1 MNKYTL
7 VLGCF
12 LFFLFSCSN
21 EEQLTKLELNIAVA
35 ANAQQPMESIAG
47 LFMQENDTIRV
58 NIISSSSGK
67 LSTLI
72 QQGAPYDFFFSAN
85 ELYPRFLQSKDLI
98 YGKPMTYA
106 YGKLILWSTQY
117 ELNETNWQDKIRGS
131 RSIAIANPELA
142 PYGAESVRFLKNSKL
157 LNEVNGKLING
168 EHISQTNQYIASG
181 ASEIGITAQSA
192 IHQVEETDKGSW
204 WSIPDSLY
212 QPIVQ
217 SYVMTRYG
225 AEEHEAA
232 CNLFNAFLKE
242 EKVKQVFRDFGY
254 GVD

>member
-1 MNKYTL
+1 MSKYSSII
-7 VLGCF
+7 GSF
-12 LFFLFSCSN
+12 LIFFLSCSN
-21 EEQLTKLELNIAVA
+21 EEQIKKLELNIAVA
-35 ANAQQPMESIAG
+35 ANAQQPLEVIAD
-47 LFMQENDTIRV
+47 LFMEENDTIQV
-58 NIISSSSGK
+58 NVISSSSGK

-98 YGKPMTYA
+98 IGKPITYA

-117 ELNETNWQDKIRGS
+117 ELDATNWQDKIRAS

-142 PYGAESVRFLKNSKL
+142 PYGGESVRFLDNSGL
-157 LNEVNGKLING
+157 LNQVSGKLIYG

-181 ASEIGITAQSA
+181 ASEIGITAKSA
-192 IHQVEETDKGSW
+192 IHQVKGDNKGSW

-217 SYVMTRYG
+217 SYVMTQYG
-225 AEEHEAA
+225 GEQHEAA
-232 CNLFNAFLKE
+232 CNLFNTFLKQ

-254 GVD
+254 GAN